1 MAPENLV
8 DEEEQL
14 LKLSVD
20 QLDRIFDRH
29 FHFLAHFGIEKLDWF
44 RGLLAAVEELVVLQ
58 FDLPRQVQ
66 VQSLES
72 VLNQELDPG

>member
-8 DEEEQL
+8 DQEKQL

-20 QLDRIFDRH
+20 QLDRILSRH
-29 FHFLAHFGIEKLDWF
+29 LHFLARFGIEKFDWF
-44 RGLLAAVEELVVLQ
+44 RGLLTTVEVVVVLQ

-72 VLNQELDPG
+72 VLN

>member
-8 DEEEQL
+8 DQEKQL
-14 LKLSVD
+14 LKLCVD
-20 QLDRIFDRH
+20 QLNRIFSRH
-29 FHFLAHFGIEKLDWF
+29 FHFLARFGIEKFDWF
-44 RGLLAAVEELVVLQ
+44 RGLLTTVEVVVVLQ

-72 VLNQELDPG
+72 VLN